1 MPGRCDV
8 AGCPNG
14 PRRLN
19 KGTKSSDSN
28 VNYHTVP
35 PDEPRRSRWFSSVP
49 MLQRE
54 VKEPMRRHVCS
65 LHFRPED
72 YEHNYLLRQSV
83 EVPFHVRLR
92 RNAVPSIFLSSFEEL
107 HNTSFHLKPIEIS
120 SKTFTWEAPLLQDE
134 CVVALS
140 PGAKNA
146 ETQTDFLQRPAER
159 IGYGYRSVGNAKG
172 VQAKPLLGPSV
183 GIQVNTTI
191 KLMRSTALQV
201 NTLKTIKPISDC
213 AVLMSA
219 RQPVMHR
226 RSRPIKELS
235 LRFPHLVHLQYCENL
250 TGMTQRT
257 SRNFTCTPDVTF
269 DE

>member
-54 VKEPMRRHVCS
+54 GKEPMRRHVCS
-65 LHFRPED
+65 LHFRSED
-72 YEHNYLLRQSV
+72 YERNYLVRQSV

-92 RNAVPSIFLSSFEEL
+92 RNAVPSIFLSSHEEL
-107 HNTSFHLKPIEIS
+107 QTTSFHLKPIEIS

-134 CVVALS
+134 CVVANVAVLISEGDITGTCMESNVEALS
-140 PGAKNA
+140 PGSKNE
-146 ETQTDFLQRPAER
+146 ETQTDFLQSPAER

-201 NTLKTIKPISDC
+201 NTLKTIKPIKRLC
-213 AVLMSA
+213 
-219 RQPVMHR
+219 
-226 RSRPIKELS
+226 
-235 LRFPHLVHLQYCENL
+235 
-250 TGMTQRT
+250 RT
-257 SRNFTCTPDVTF
+257 YAT
-269 DE
+269 